1 MKCPFL
7 TEERIKFCRVAPYR
21 KNIALKAADT
31 AHEACSGVGYLDC
44 SLAKT
49 ALQEDVFQVASS
61 NHCPFL
67 QDSLALYCSAASVS
81 KFVPYSDSE
90 WSKCSHS
97 AHRYCDLYLTVSNPE
112 LTAATELDGKAAPA
126 DLPPHLSYTENHL
139 WLDLDEPGHCHIGID
154 AFMAQLLGQ
163 VEQVRFLTFK
173 GVCRPTVVLTV
184 RGTDLPV
191 VFPNPVEVLSVNVY
205 LRAHPERIISD
216 PYTFGWLF
224 EAKETPSG
232 PPANTGLRQGTE
244 AASWLEAERQRVSAF
259 AHERLTDLRVGG
271 APILAD
277 GGEFS
282 PDLLEHLSHD
292 GILCFFSEFFSPYK
306 TSGGSSSA
314 TAR

>member
-21 KNIALKAADT
+21 KNITLKAADT
-31 AHEACSGVGYLDC
+31 AHEACSSSAHRACALARE
-44 SLAKT
+44 SLRDTPAEAT
-49 ALQEDVFQVASS
+49 SD
-61 NHCPFL
+61 HCPFL
-67 QDSLALYCSAASVS
+67 QDALALYCSASSVA

-90 WSKCSHS
+90 WSKCSRS

-112 LTAATELDGKAAPA
+112 LTAGTNTETEAPVT
-126 DLPPHLSYTENHL
+126 DLPQHLSYSDNHL
-139 WLDLDEPGHCHIGID
+139 WLDMDEPGHCHIGID
-154 AFMAQLLGQ
+154 AFMARLLGK

-184 RGTDLPV
+184 RGVDLPV

-205 LRAHPERIISD
+205 LRGRPERIASD

-224 EAKETPSG
+224 EAKEAPSG
-232 PPANTGLRQGTE
+232 PPPDTGLRKGTE
-244 AASWLEAERQRVSAF
+244 AASWLEEERRRVSVF
-259 AHERLTDLRVGG
+259 AHERAHDEQLGG
-271 APILAD
+271 APTLAD

-282 PDLLEHLSHD
+282 PDLLEHLSRD

-314 TAR
+314 TPH